1 MNPNGITTSLPTIGS
16 NTLRT
21 HHRCCT
27 ITSVQPHTGTKT
39 SVPILKVLDPMH
51 NNISAT

>member
-1 MNPNGITTSLPTIGS
+1 MNPNGITTSLPTTGS

-21 HHRCCT
+21 KHRCCT